1 MRLRTGGDLMNY
13 EIASRVVQQGGTL
26 YFMLIFLAGCAYAFW
41 PKNKQAFRE
50 AALLPLKED
59 DDAQP

>member
-1 MRLRTGGDLMNY
+1 MTY
-13 EIASRVVQQGGTL
+13 ETVARIAQQGGTL

-41 PKNKQAFRE
+41 PTNREAFRQ

-59 DDAQP
+59 DDAEA